1 MKQMAPDEATHN
13 EFHFFPRP
21 TPYGF
26 IILTVSNHE
35 TTTIFILLKTQK
47 TKTTLSDEFHVILTK
62 KRTFLLKTIPQKQI
76 SSFDIKLISV
86 IFLIL
91 VYKKRCI

>member
-1 MKQMAPDEATHN
+1 MKQMAPDEVTHN

-21 TPYGF
+21 TPYG
-26 IILTVSNHE
+26 TVSNHE

-47 TKTTLSDEFHVILTK
+47 TKTTLSEEFHVILTK

-91 VYKKRCI
+91 VYKKTMYLE